1 MAEKK
6 KRKLLCFRNTDRES
20 PTSLLCLRPN
30 ETTNYQALIGIWK
43 KLRFLE
49 YLLYKCKIL
58 VVFLLTAKIAITN
71 SVSLHL
77 MINKCWKR
85 SSSTAYIML
94 CYTMFKG
101 HMTRKLT
108 VLFFSLIRK
117 IIENCRVTSLIDFC
131 FLASF

>member
-6 KRKLLCFRNTDRES
+6 KRKLKRKLLCFRNTDRES

-58 VVFLLTAKIAITN
+58 VVFLLTTKIAITN

-94 CYTMFKG
+94 CYTMFKL
-101 HMTRKLT
+101 RL
-108 VLFFSLIRK
+108 VIVVLLFFQGRFLSMH
-117 IIENCRVTSLIDFC
+117 C
-131 FLASF
+131 FSIYSIK

>member
-6 KRKLLCFRNTDRES
+6 KRKLKRKLLCFRNTDRES

-49 YLLYKCKIL
+49 YLINKCKIL
-58 VVFLLTAKIAITN
+58 VVFLLTTKIAITN

-94 CYTMFKG
+94 YYTMFKL
-101 HMTRKLT
+101 RLLIV
-108 VLFFSLIRK
+108 VLLSFQGRFLSMHWFSIYSIK
-117 IIENCRVTSLIDFC
+117 
-131 FLASF
+131 

>member
-6 KRKLLCFRNTDRES
+6 KRKLKRKLLCFRNTDRES

-49 YLLYKCKIL
+49 YLINKCKIL
-58 VVFLLTAKIAITN
+58 VVFLLTTKIAITN

-94 CYTMFKG
+94 CYTMFKL
-101 HMTRKLT
+101 RLLIV
-108 VLFFSLIRK
+108 VLLSFQGRFLSMHWFSIYSIK
-117 IIENCRVTSLIDFC
+117 
-131 FLASF
+131 

>member
-6 KRKLLCFRNTDRES
+6 KRKLKRKLLCFRNTDRES

-58 VVFLLTAKIAITN
+58 VVFLLTTKIAITN

-94 CYTMFKG
+94 CYTMFKL
-101 HMTRKLT
+101 RLLIV
-108 VLFFSLIRK
+108 VLLSFQGRFLSMHWFSIYSIK
-117 IIENCRVTSLIDFC
+117 
-131 FLASF
+131 

>member
-6 KRKLLCFRNTDRES
+6 KRKLKRKLLCFRNTDRES

-58 VVFLLTAKIAITN
+58 VVFLLTTKIAITN

-94 CYTMFKG
+94 CYTMFKL
-101 HMTRKLT
+101 RL
-108 VLFFSLIRK
+108 VIVVLLFFQGR
-117 IIENCRVTSLIDFC
+117 
-131 FLASF
+131 FLSMHWFSIYSIK